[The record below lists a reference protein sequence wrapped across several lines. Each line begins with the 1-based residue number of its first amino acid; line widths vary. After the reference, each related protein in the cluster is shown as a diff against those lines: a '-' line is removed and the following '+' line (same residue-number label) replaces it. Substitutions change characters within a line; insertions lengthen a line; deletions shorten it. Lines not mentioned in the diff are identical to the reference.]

1 MDEGSG
7 TVYLNVGGNL
17 YTTTLSVLKSDQE
30 SFIGKMFSRKPS
42 EWTIDRNG
50 NVFIDRDGS
59 LFRYIL
65 NFLRDDQLIVPTKF
79 AEFDLLLQEAKFYKL
94 KKLEDAILQLM
105 SCRKIIVFL
114 QVVKPRTSS
123 TEMLKVTAKEHLSKE
138 LKEKLKFALINNR
151 RSEESFHGY
160 WANHYAIERT
170 TMIKTFLTEQG
181 FEVSEQQ
188 ASLVKLVK
196 DL

>member
-1 MDEGSG
+1 MDDSG

-17 YTTTLSVLKSDQE
+17 YTTTLSVLKRDQE
-30 SFIGKMFSRKPS
+30 SVIGKMFSREPS

-94 KKLEDAILQLM
+94 KKLEDAILRLM
-105 SCRKIIVFL
+105 SCRKIIVLLEVGMFHETDDVTL
-114 QVVKPRTSS
+114 QVKT
-123 TEMLKVTAKEHLSKE
+123 KEQLSKQ
-138 LKEKLKFALINNR
+138 LTEKFKKASLQQYRPVVQDLV
-151 RSEESFHGY
+151 
-160 WANHYAIERT
+160 WT
-170 TMIKTFLTEQG
+170 TYYQQWEASKIKTFLTELG

-188 ASLVKLVK
+188 GSEITYVK